1 MTNSLYMESPSGVGF
16 SYCDK
21 SAGCRHTD
29 TSTAQDNLQA
39 LLSWFAAFP
48 ALGGRKF
55 WISGESY
62 AGIYIP
68 TLADAII
75 TYNKANPGSPINLQG
90 IMVGNGCIG
99 RGAGT
104 CGNDGLND
112 YHDIIT
118 WRGHGLVTEPLYD
131 AILSNCTWGNENAQ
145 CNNLL
150 NQAANGLGDIDVYYL
165 CVRRAAP
172 RGVRA
177 RRCCCG
183 VGIARRCRH
192 ARSAPGPSFTRV
204 SPSPAGT
211 TRAPTRPSPCARR
224 ARPSRWSAAPWPR
237 RRRAP
242 PKRG

>member
-21 SAGCRHTD
+21 AAGCRHSD

-48 ALGGRKF
+48 ALAGRKF

-75 TYNKANPGSPINLQG
+75 TYNKANPSSPINLQG

-131 AILSNCTWGNENAQ
+131 AILGNCTWGNENNN

-150 NQAANGLGDIDVYYL
+150 NQAANALGDLDVYYL
-165 CVRRAAP
+165 CVKRSLFHTTGLNLTLSSATCRNTRRP
-172 RGVRA
+172 PSP
-177 RRCCCG
+177 
-183 VGIARRCRH
+183 
-192 ARSAPGPSFTRV
+192 ARSR
-204 SPSPAGT
+204 AGT
-211 TRAPTRPSPCARR
+211 TRAPTPPSRCARR

-237 RRRAP
+237 RRSAP
-242 PKRG
+242 PRRA

>member
-21 SAGCRHTD
+21 AAGCRHSD

-48 ALGGRKF
+48 ALAGRKF

-75 TYNKANPGSPINLQG
+75 TYNKANPSSPINLQG

-131 AILSNCTWGNENAQ
+131 AILSNCTWGNENNN

-150 NQAANGLGDIDVYYL
+150 NEAANALGDLDVYYL
-165 CVRRAAP
+165 CVGRCSAPAAVDSARCNPLQSAAAHHPPAP
-172 RGVRA
+172 R
-177 RRCCCG
+177 
-183 VGIARRCRH
+183 
-192 ARSAPGPSFTRV
+192 SLL
-204 SPSPAGT
+204 AGT
-211 TRAPTRPSPCARR
+211 TRAPTRPSRCARR

-237 RRRAP
+237 RRSAP
-242 PKRG
+242 PRRA